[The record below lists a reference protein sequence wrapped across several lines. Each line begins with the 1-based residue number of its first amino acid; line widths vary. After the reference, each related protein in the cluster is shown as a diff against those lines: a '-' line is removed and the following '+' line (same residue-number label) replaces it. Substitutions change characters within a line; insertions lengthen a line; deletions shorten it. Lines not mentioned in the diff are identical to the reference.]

1 MKDPDLRFNIL
12 TAAALGVVIV
22 LGPTAA
28 RVAADEASDR
38 HISAGVGRS
47 DVDPVQFTLSEH
59 PAIRGERQGFTNVEN
74 SATAQGDIQPWTLG
88 LNY

>member
-28 RVAADEASDR
+28 RVAADEASGR
-38 HISAGVGRS
+38 MLARTLANPTSIPSNAPSASTLESAADGRNSLTSGTPPPVRTTFRCGRS
-47 DVDPVQFTLSEH
+47 V
-59 PAIRGERQGFTNVEN
+59 
-74 SATAQGDIQPWTLG
+74 
-88 LNY
+88 

>member
-28 RVAADEASDR
+28 RVATDEASGR
-38 HISAGVGRS
+38 HIGAGVGRS
-47 DVDPVQFTLSEH
+47 DVDTVHFSEH
-59 PAIRGERQGFTNVEN
+59 PAIRAERHTDVEN
-74 SATAQGDIQPWTLG
+74 STTARGDIQTWTLG